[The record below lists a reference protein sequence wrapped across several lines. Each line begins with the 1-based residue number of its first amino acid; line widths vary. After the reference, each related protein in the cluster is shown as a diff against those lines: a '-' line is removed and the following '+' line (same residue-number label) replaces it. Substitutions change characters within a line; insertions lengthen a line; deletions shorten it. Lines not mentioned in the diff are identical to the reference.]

1 MMSVAGL
8 MVGMSAALISAS
20 SAWADVDAGGH
31 GEGVGARL
39 TVDYDTGP
47 LYVLQNDGRYG
58 VAGTGFGAA
67 DVGQQDTLYR
77 SQRASVELTLGDR
90 HTLILL
96 YAPLL
101 IETRVTLDQ
110 DIMFRD
116 TLFPQGRVVDHV
128 YLFDGYRGSYLYGLL
143 RGALDLDLGAT
154 LQIRNATV
162 AFSSLD
168 GALHDEENDIGLVF
182 AVKTRLAYRPDE
194 TGPYGVFEADAF
206 STFGLVRNVDGAIYD
221 LALTLGVPVSGPLDV
236 VLRARLLGGGA
247 DVPAQAIDNY
257 ANILAFT
264 AGVRIELD
272 ELW

>member
-1 MMSVAGL
+1 MMS
-8 MVGMSAALISAS
+8 MVGVMCGVSVALISAA
-20 SAWADVDAGGH
+20 SAWADVEAGGRAH
-31 GEGVGARL
+31 GSGVRL

-47 LYVLQNDGRYG
+47 LYILQNDGRYG
-58 VAGTGFGAA
+58 AAGTEFDAA
-67 DVGQQDTLYR
+67 AVGQQDTLYR
-77 SQRASVELTLGDR
+77 SQRASVELALADR
-90 HTLILL
+90 HTIILL

-101 IETRVTLDQ
+101 LETRVTLDR

-116 TLFPQGRVVDHV
+116 TMFPQGAVVDHT

-168 GALHDEENDIGLVF
+168 GALHDEQNDIGLVF
-182 AVKTRLAYRPDE
+182 AVKTRLAYRPE
-194 TGPYGVFEADAF
+194 ESGPYGVLEADAF
-206 STFGLVRNVDGAIYD
+206 STFGLVRDVDGAIYD
-221 LALTLGVPVSGPLDV
+221 LALTLGVPVAGPLDV

-247 DVPAQAIDNY
+247 EVPAQAIDNY

-264 AGVRIELD
+264 AGVRLGLD